1 MTGDTKITMSATSN
15 DELEQVFSMVPP
27 GPLRVFGYGSLMWR
41 PGFDYEACCE
51 AVLPGYR
58 RSLCVWSWHHRGT
71 QTVPGL
77 VFGLD
82 QIAGTFCQGCV
93 YTIPASERLQALQY
107 LRERELITDVYA
119 PAWLSLQTPA
129 GEVEALTFV
138 VDREHEQYAGELDA
152 ETCARV
158 CATSVGKSG
167 PNHEYVLST
176 ADYLANAGVDDP
188 WLFDVAERLR
198 KLSLTP

>member
-1 MTGDTKITMSATSN
+1 MHDDNKSAQGQFLFWNECKYAFWLVKGANAMTGDTKITMSATSN

-41 PGFDYEACCE
+41 PGFDYEGCCE

-93 YTIPASERLQALQY
+93 YTIPASER
-107 LRERELITDVYA
+107 
-119 PAWLSLQTPA
+119 
-129 GEVEALTFV
+129 
-138 VDREHEQYAGELDA
+138 
-152 ETCARV
+152 RV
-158 CATSVGKSG
+158 
-167 PNHEYVLST
+167 PH
-176 ADYLANAGVDDP
+176 
-188 WLFDVAERLR
+188 
-198 KLSLTP
+198 